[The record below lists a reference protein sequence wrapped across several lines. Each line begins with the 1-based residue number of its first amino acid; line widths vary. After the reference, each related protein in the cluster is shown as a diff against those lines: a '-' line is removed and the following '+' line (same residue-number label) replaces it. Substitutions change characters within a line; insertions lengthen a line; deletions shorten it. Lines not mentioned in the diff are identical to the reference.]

1 MQKTKKKN
9 FTKKE
14 ISRRVN
20 SEMGLTKNYTEK
32 LIDDLIKILQI
43 QLKKENLNIN
53 NFGLFKLIKKNERVG
68 RNPKTNEVHT
78 IIARKSIS
86 FVASKN
92 LNLFIN
98 NS

>member
-14 ISRRVN
+14 ISRKIN
-20 SEMGLTKNYTEK
+20 SEMGLTKFYAEK
-32 LIDDLIKILQI
+32 LLDDLIEILQAQI
-43 QLKKENLNIN
+43 KKENLNIK
-53 NFGLFKLIKKNERVG
+53 NFGLFKLNKKKERVG

-86 FVASKN
+86 FTASKN
-92 LNLFIN
+92 LKIFIDN
-98 NS
+98 F